1 MSLPPKSGR
10 LRTGS
15 FRPIGSSAGRQPGT
29 ATRLTTAM
37 NPSASRSGGRVG
49 NHLISGGAL
58 NAQLTVVDR
67 PTTQQGLGTMKTG
80 FRGPQRQVQDRTY
93 YLGLIRAKNNEL
105 SAEISKLKKE
115 VEVINEENS
124 SYLSYEKRA
133 ETLAAEIRDLQG
145 ELGDYNTLVD
155 KLTTDEDIQDVN
167 YDYNDLRVQ
176 NEKEVK
182 DIERLFE
189 ATKEKEKQISKL
201 EKELSDEKELAES
214 LINDMEPELKK
225 KYSKMKDINENF
237 VEAMEKN
244 QQAIDELNSKV
255 QILQEDLMKSPARQ
269 KAVQLYKRKDELEM
283 QKESLTEEL
292 NSKESPEAERNRLL
306 KQLKS
311 DNQEIAT
318 FERQLNSLHND
329 CERQQDDLQ
338 QLEADIQESQS
349 EGFLKY
355 QKLKKKEAVIDEF
368 IQNFEQNK
376 QHEELAINRAQVN
389 IVNLLEK
396 ISQNINR
403 SSFNLPSGDQLEGM
417 KENLNYKEGE
427 LKNSEST
434 VTNISTENQKL
445 QEDLQKV
452 ELLESK
458 THREISI
465 LKEKIAKMADELM
478 TYRDMK
484 GLKDKSECRKQKLL
498 QDKAV
503 LKMRTNQL
511 RQLVEGLKAGYNQQ
525 TAEMADNETYT
536 QLGNL
541 EKKWQQLEQNNH
553 TLKEY
558 IGSKTAECDYE
569 PIKTQVFF
577 HVDKYNG
584 QLQQMLSN
592 TGL

>member
-15 FRPIGSSAGRQPGT
+15 FRPTGSSAGRQPGT

-93 YLGLIRAKNNEL
+93 YLGLI
-105 SAEISKLKKE
+105 
-115 VEVINEENS
+115 
-124 SYLSYEKRA
+124 RA

-244 QQAIDELNSKV
+244 QQAIDEQNSKV
-255 QILQEDLMKSPARQ
+255 QILQEELMKSPARQ

-292 NSKESPEAERNRLL
+292 NSKESPETERNRLL

-318 FERQLNSLHND
+318 FERQ
-329 CERQQDDLQ
+329 
-338 QLEADIQESQS
+338 
-349 EGFLKY
+349 
-355 QKLKKKEAVIDEF
+355 
-368 IQNFEQNK
+368 
-376 QHEELAINRAQVN
+376 
-389 IVNLLEK
+389 
-396 ISQNINR
+396 
-403 SSFNLPSGDQLEGM
+403 
-417 KENLNYKEGE
+417 
-427 LKNSEST
+427 
-434 VTNISTENQKL
+434 
-445 QEDLQKV
+445 
-452 ELLESK
+452 
-458 THREISI
+458 
-465 LKEKIAKMADELM
+465 
-478 TYRDMK
+478 
-484 GLKDKSECRKQKLL
+484 
-498 QDKAV
+498 
-503 LKMRTNQL
+503 
-511 RQLVEGLKAGYNQQ
+511 
-525 TAEMADNETYT
+525 
-536 QLGNL
+536 
-541 EKKWQQLEQNNH
+541 
-553 TLKEY
+553 
-558 IGSKTAECDYE
+558 
-569 PIKTQVFF
+569 
-577 HVDKYNG
+577 
-584 QLQQMLSN
+584 
-592 TGL
+592 

>member
-1 MSLPPKSGR
+1 LPPKSGR
-10 LRTGS
+10 LKTGNLK
-15 FRPIGSSAGRQPGT
+15 PPGSSSGRQPGT

-37 NPSASRSGGRVG
+37 NPSVSRSGGRLG
-49 NHLISGGAL
+49 NVLMSGGAL
-58 NAQLTVVDR
+58 NAQLTVIDR

-93 YLGLIRAKNNEL
+93 YLGLIRAKNTEL
-105 SAEISKLKKE
+105 NAEISKLKKE
-115 VEVINEENS
+115 VEVITEENS

-176 NEKEVK
+176 NEKEIK

-189 ATKEKEKQISKL
+189 ATKEKEKHISKL
-201 EKELSDEKELAES
+201 EKELADEKELAES
-214 LINDMEPELKK
+214 LISDMDPDLKK
-225 KYSKMKDINENF
+225 KYSKMKSTNENL
-237 VEAMEKN
+237 VEVMEKN
-244 QQAIDELNSKV
+244 QQTIDELNTKI
-255 QILQEDLMKSPARQ
+255 QGLKEELMKSPAKQ

-283 QKESLTEEL
+283 QRDNLTEEL

-306 KQLKS
+306 KQLKL

-318 FERQLNSLHND
+318 FERQLNSFQSD
-329 CERQQDDLQ
+329 YERQLDDMQ
-338 QLEADIQESQS
+338 QLEADIQESHS
-349 EGFLKY
+349 EGYQKY

-376 QHEELAINRAQVN
+376 QHEEAAITKAQGN
-389 IVNLLEK
+389 IVSLLEK

-403 SSFNLPSGDQLEGM
+403 SSYNLPSKDQLLDM
-417 KENLNYKEGE
+417 KENLDYKEGE
-427 LKNSEST
+427 LKKSENT
-434 VTNISTENQKL
+434 VTSISTENQKL

-458 THREISI
+458 THREIGI
-465 LKEKIAKMADELM
+465 LKEKIDKMTEELEI
-478 TYRDMK
+478 YEDVK
-484 GLKDKSECRKQKLL
+484 GLKEKSESRKQKLQ

-511 RQLVEGLKAGYNQQ
+511 RQLVEALMSEYNKL
-525 TAEMADNETYT
+525 TNELEENETHI

-558 IGSKTAECDYE
+558 IGSKTAECDYMS
-569 PIKTQVFF
+569 IKTQVFQL
-577 HVDKYNG
+577 VDKHNA
-584 QLQQMLSN
+584 QLQAALA
-592 TGL
+592 TTVL